1 MRKNIFFIAFL
12 TLTMLW
18 SSACT
23 SKNSGHSSISN
34 SNSNTTSSESASSET
49 PSLDCAH
56 NYQLNDGQTLY
67 VCSLCGDSMPS
78 GSGSLSND
86 GNDFIGDDYVSDYEE
101 KYDMQSKNY
110 LFIGSSAANG
120 FHSAADP
127 TRTSMATMMRDDYL
141 TADYTIYE
149 NGALVEYKSVYLRK
163 ISSPSND
170 GKIEG
175 TYSWG
180 THTVKL
186 NQNGSASLNGVAFA
200 YFTNENA
207 ITLRNPIESIFSFD
221 AVLRSGDTVYKYTS
235 DGNSISAYATYLDP
249 QHPTRYDNNGNAIA
263 MDYSS
268 IGYEG
273 SKTKYERSYVCQLLD
288 AIHDIGDQPIDKVFI
303 QLSTND
309 IGQFTSAA
317 ATEHLPFGSID
328 DSAFDV
334 NSFDL
339 STSFGSMEYI
349 IAKIKEQWKDAE
361 IVIFSCWMMDS
372 DWTTYVN
379 SKKDWDTFVA
389 EYSDQNNYNNVSEY
403 AKMRLGLMQ
412 IIDKWDVGFIDCWAD
427 YQLNSLLNGENKS
440 LYKADTVH
448 LTEAGY
454 EKAVFGIFRSS
465 VDGTYKNW
473 EA

>member
-163 ISSPSND
+163 IVCSGTGIRPGAECANLAPAQSN
-170 GKIEG
+170 
-175 TYSWG
+175 
-180 THTVKL
+180 
-186 NQNGSASLNGVAFA
+186 
-200 YFTNENA
+200 
-207 ITLRNPIESIFSFD
+207 
-221 AVLRSGDTVYKYTS
+221 
-235 DGNSISAYATYLDP
+235 
-249 QHPTRYDNNGNAIA
+249 
-263 MDYSS
+263 
-268 IGYEG
+268 
-273 SKTKYERSYVCQLLD
+273 
-288 AIHDIGDQPIDKVFI
+288 
-303 QLSTND
+303 
-309 IGQFTSAA
+309 SAA
-317 ATEHLPFGSID
+317 IS
-328 DSAFDV
+328 
-334 NSFDL
+334 
-339 STSFGSMEYI
+339 
-349 IAKIKEQWKDAE
+349 
-361 IVIFSCWMMDS
+361 
-372 DWTTYVN
+372 
-379 SKKDWDTFVA
+379 
-389 EYSDQNNYNNVSEY
+389 
-403 AKMRLGLMQ
+403 
-412 IIDKWDVGFIDCWAD
+412 
-427 YQLNSLLNGENKS
+427 
-440 LYKADTVH
+440 
-448 LTEAGY
+448 
-454 EKAVFGIFRSS
+454 SS
-465 VDGTYKNW
+465 VPLAICSRMRFVRSMK
-473 EA
+473 